1 MLRNISSK
9 KKIITNQVIVGSFY
23 SYNYINYDYISDIYK
38 TLSMKEYLNKI
49 EPYLKDIINNFKKSD
64 VWKIQLIKAINFV
77 SSKDIEKERAM
88 HQRVIR

>member
-1 MLRNISSK
+1 
-9 KKIITNQVIVGSFY
+9 
-23 SYNYINYDYISDIYK
+23 
-38 TLSMKEYLNKI
+38 MKEYLNKI
-49 EPYLKDIINNFKKSD
+49 EPYLKDIINNSKKSD